1 MQRTSPQLVTTG
13 LWLVV
18 LAISLYLLV
27 IARDLLIPLV
37 LAIFVWYLINLL
49 ARQFGRVQLGGR
61 QLPAG
66 IQFLLAIAVTATV
79 AGLFGKL
86 ITSNINQVIETAPAY
101 QENIN
106 RMITD
111 NFERFGL
118 EEPPALKSLVEGIN
132 LASLIRNLATALG
145 SLMGNLGLITVYLVF
160 LFLEQKF
167 FRQKLRA
174 IFPDEKKFE
183 VANHIL
189 TRIDRD
195 VSIYLGIKI
204 LVSALT
210 GVISWGIMAAVG
222 LDFAGFWALLI
233 FVLNF
238 IPNIGSLVATTLPT
252 LLALLQFDTLI
263 PFMIIGIGVG
273 TTQLIIGNF
282 VEPPLMGRSL
292 NISPLVVLLSLVL
305 WGSMWGIPGMFLC
318 VPITVILMI
327 ILYQFDSARWIAL
340 ALSKN
345 GNVTP
350 SQSD

>member
-1 MQRTSPQLVTTG
+1 MQGTSPKLVTAG
-13 LWLVV
+13 LWLIV
-18 LAISLYLLV
+18 LTVSFYLLV

-49 ARQFGRVQLGGR
+49 ARQFGRIKLGSHT
-61 QLPAG
+61 LPVG
-66 IQFLLAIAVTATV
+66 IQFLLAVIVTATIV
-79 AGLFGKL
+79 GLFGKL

-106 RMITD
+106 RMVSE
-111 NFERFGL
+111 NFERLGL
-118 EEPPALKSLVEGIN
+118 EEPPALKSLVEGVN

-145 SLMGNLGLITVYLVF
+145 GLMGNLGLITVYLVF

-167 FRQKLRA
+167 FRHKLRA
-174 IFPDEKKFE
+174 IFPNDKQFE
-183 VANHIL
+183 MANHIL
-189 TRIDRD
+189 KRIDRD

-210 GVISWGIMAAVG
+210 GLISWAIMAAVG
-222 LDFAGFWALLI
+222 LDFAGFWALII

-273 TTQLIIGNF
+273 STQLIIGNF
-282 VEPPLMGRSL
+282 IEPPLMGRSL

-345 GNVTP
+345 GQVTP
-350 SQSD
+350 SN

>member
-1 MQRTSPQLVTTG
+1 MDTPSPKLITAG

-18 LAISLYLLV
+18 LAVSLYLLV

-49 ARQFGRVQLGGR
+49 ARQFARLSLGGKP
-61 QLPAG
+61 LPIS
-66 IQFLLAIAVTATV
+66 IQYVAAVVVAATI
-79 AGLFGKL
+79 AGLFGTL
-86 ITSNINQVIETAPAY
+86 ITANINQVIETAPAY
-101 QENIN
+101 QQNIN
-106 RMITD
+106 QLILE

-118 EEPPALKSLVEGIN
+118 EEPPAIRSLLEGIN
-132 LASLIRNLATALG
+132 FATILRNLASALG
-145 SLMGNLGLITVYLVF
+145 GLMGNLGLITVYLVF

-167 FRQKLRA
+167 FAHKLKA
-174 IFPDEKKFE
+174 IFPKTSQLEM
-183 VANHIL
+183 AQSIL
-189 TRIDRD
+189 SRIDRD
-195 VSIYLGIKI
+195 VSIYLGIKTM
-204 LVSALT
+204 VSALT
-210 GVISWGIMAAVG
+210 GLISWIIMAAVG

-238 IPNIGSLVATTLPT
+238 IPNIGSLLATILPT
-252 LLALLQFDTLI
+252 LLALLQFDTLG
-263 PFMIIGIGVG
+263 PFIIISVGVG
-273 TTQLIIGNF
+273 ATQLVIGNF

-327 ILYQFDSARWIAL
+327 ILYQFDSSRWIAL

-345 GNVTP
+345 GQVTP
-350 SQSD
+350 SSH

>member
-1 MQRTSPQLVTTG
+1 MEGTSPRLMTAS

-18 LAISLYLLV
+18 IAISLYLLV

-37 LAIFVWYLINLL
+37 LAVFVWYLINLL
-49 ARQFGRVQLGGR
+49 ARQFARIKISNR
-61 QLPAG
+61 PLPVG
-66 IQFLLAIAVTATV
+66 LQFLFAIIVAATM

-86 ITSNINQVIETAPAY
+86 ITANINQVIDTAPAY
-101 QENIN
+101 QENIT
-106 RMITD
+106 RLIGE
-111 NFERFGL
+111 NFARFGL
-118 EEPPALKSLVEGIN
+118 EEPPALRSLIEGIN
-132 LASLIRNLATALG
+132 FATLLRNLASALG

-167 FRQKLRA
+167 FNQKLKA
-174 IFPDEKKFE
+174 IFPNEAQFE
-183 VANHIL
+183 MASKIL
-189 TRIDRD
+189 RRIDRD
-195 VSIYLGIKI
+195 VSIYLGIKTM
-204 LVSALT
+204 VSALT
-210 GVISWGIMAAVG
+210 GLVSWAIMSAVG

-238 IPNIGSLVATTLPT
+238 IPNIGSLIATVLPT
-252 LLALLQFDTLI
+252 LLALLQFDTLL
-263 PFMIIGIGVG
+263 PFMVVGLGVG
-273 TTQLIIGNF
+273 ATQIVVGNF
-282 VEPPLMGRSL
+282 LEPPLMGRSL

-345 GNVTP
+345 GQVTP
-350 SQSD
+350 SH

>member
-1 MQRTSPQLVTTG
+1 MQSTSPKLITAG

-37 LAIFVWYLINLL
+37 LAIFIWYLINLL
-49 ARQFGRVQLGGR
+49 AKQFGRIPLGER
-61 QLPAG
+61 RLPAG
-66 IQFLLAIAVTATV
+66 IQFLLAIAVTATI
-79 AGLFGKL
+79 AALFGKL

-101 QENIN
+101 QANIN
-106 RMITD
+106 RVISE
-111 NFERFGL
+111 NFARFGL
-118 EEPPALKSLVEGIN
+118 EEPPALKSIIDGIN

-145 SLMGNLGLITVYLVF
+145 GIMGNLGLITVYLVF

-167 FRQKLRA
+167 FRHKLRA
-174 IFPDEKKFE
+174 IFPNDQKFE
-183 VANHIL
+183 IANHIL
-189 TRIDRD
+189 KRIDRD
-195 VSIYLGIKI
+195 VSIYLGIKM

-210 GVISWGIMAAVG
+210 GLISWGIMAAVG

-238 IPNIGSLVATTLPT
+238 IPNVGSLVATTLPT

-282 VEPPLMGRSL
+282 IEPPLMGRSL

-345 GNVTP
+345 GQVTP
-350 SQSD
+350 SS

>member
-1 MQRTSPQLVTTG
+1 MQPTSPKLVTAG

-18 LAISLYLLV
+18 ISISSYLLV

-49 ARQFGRVQLGGR
+49 ARQFGRIKIGAKP
-61 QLPAG
+61 LPVG
-66 IQFLLAIAVTATV
+66 LQFLFAIGVAATM

-86 ITSNINQVIETAPAY
+86 ITANINQVIETAPAY
-101 QENIN
+101 QANIN
-106 RMITD
+106 QLITN
-111 NFERFGL
+111 NFERLGL
-118 EEPPALKSLVEGIN
+118 EEPPALRSLVEGIN
-132 LASLIRNLATALG
+132 FAALLRALASALG
-145 SLMGNLGLITVYLVF
+145 GLMGNLGLITVYLVF

-167 FRQKLRA
+167 FPMKMRA
-174 IFPDEKKFE
+174 IFPNDAQYE
-183 VANHIL
+183 VASRIL
-189 TRIDRD
+189 RRVDQD
-195 VSIYLGIKI
+195 VSIYLGIKT

-210 GVISWGIMAAVG
+210 GIISWVIMSVVG

-238 IPNIGSLVATTLPT
+238 IPNIGSLIATILPT
-252 LLALLQFDTLI
+252 LLALLQFDTLG
-263 PFMIIGIGVG
+263 PFMIIGLGVG
-273 TTQLIIGNF
+273 ATQLVIGNF
-282 VEPPLMGRSL
+282 IEPPLMGRSL

-327 ILYQFDSARWIAL
+327 ILYQFESARWIAL

-345 GNVTP
+345 GQVRP
-350 SQSD
+350 SH

>member
-1 MQRTSPQLVTTG
+1 MGSPPPKLITAG

-18 LAISLYLLV
+18 LAVSLYLLV
-27 IARDLLIPLV
+27 VARDLLIPLV

-49 ARQFGRVQLGGR
+49 ARQFSRLSLAGKP
-61 QLPAG
+61 LPVAA
-66 IQFLLAIAVTATV
+66 QYLAAVIVAATI
-79 AGLFGKL
+79 AGLFGTL
-86 ITSNINQVIETAPAY
+86 ITANINQVIETAPAY
-101 QENIN
+101 QQNIN
-106 RMITD
+106 QLILE

-118 EEPPALKSLVEGIN
+118 EEPPAIRSLLEGIN
-132 LASLIRNLATALG
+132 FATILRNLASALG
-145 SLMGNLGLITVYLVF
+145 GLMGNLGLITVYLVF

-167 FRQKLRA
+167 FNQKLKA
-174 IFPDEKKFE
+174 IFPQSQQFE
-183 VANHIL
+183 MAQSIL
-189 TRIDRD
+189 QRIDRD
-195 VSIYLGIKI
+195 VSIYLGIKT

-210 GVISWGIMAAVG
+210 GLISWVIMAAVG

-238 IPNIGSLVATTLPT
+238 IPNIGSLLATILPT
-252 LLALLQFDTLI
+252 LLALLQFDTLV
-263 PFMIIGIGVG
+263 PFMVIGIGVG

-318 VPITVILMI
+318 VPITVVLMI
-327 ILYQFDSARWIAL
+327 ILYQFDASRWIAL

-345 GNVTP
+345 GQVTP
-350 SQSD
+350 STR